1 MSAERAF
8 YIKPAEWLVAIFT
21 AVYVVGFSVWFL
33 SQGNYEF
40 IVYVITMLILVGLV
54 GSSVRI
60 AEYPI
65 AMLWALALWGLA
77 HMVGGGVPIGESVLY
92 SYVLFPIVGT
102 GEMTILKYDQLVHG
116 FGFAVTAWV
125 LWHLMAH
132 HYPVLRH
139 TWTIYVY
146 PVLGSIGLGAVNE
159 IIEFSAVLMVAD
171 TNVGGYY
178 NTALDLVFNSCG
190 AIIAILLVA
199 KSERAKTLTQ

>member
-1 MSAERAF
+1 MSVDRAF
-8 YIKPAEWLVAIFT
+8 YVKPAEWAVVIFT
-21 AVYVVGFSVWFL
+21 AFYVVGFSIWFM
-33 SQGNYEF
+33 SQGNFEF
-40 IVYVITMLILVGLV
+40 IVYVATMLILVVLV
-54 GSSVRI
+54 GSSLRR

-77 HMVGGGVPIGESVLY
+77 HMAGGGVPVGDSVLY

-102 GEMTILKYDQLVHG
+102 GEMTILKYDQVVHG
-116 FGFAVTAWV
+116 FGFAVTAWL

-132 HYPVLRH
+132 HYPMLRH
-139 TWTIYVY
+139 SWTIYVY
-146 PVLGSIGLGAVNE
+146 PVLASIGLGAVNE

-199 KSERAKTLTQ
+199 RSERGQS